1 MARKPSR
8 NSSSSRQRRRSGNRG
23 NSSSSAVKIIMVI
36 LGVAVIAGIGWAIY
50 KFAFSNSDYKFKRAD
65 LDRYVEMSAQSHI
78 LDDGASVYVDMSDGM
93 NSAYASQ
100 DARTILQ
107 SIINKLAANNAIQF
121 FGLADMEIT
130 PLQMSHTELYNHI
143 LNPASYDKQKAP
155 IEKTL
160 EKIVSENKPAV
171 LLSDFEEYK
180 GSVIEH
186 AAYAK
191 KYFIEWLAKGYKITF
206 YKWPFVENG
215 KEKLMF
221 IAVFDDNADRLD
233 SLVANAIAMANP
245 GIPRYVL
252 GGHDFNFPM
261 QAAYLNVKE
270 GGNYHNS
277 KGEDAVTAVI
287 SNGGAEDYYRYSRP
301 VATADGQGGAF
312 LPLDSHYGAYAE
324 YYPLGVNWADAIKNA
339 QAYQDPGVPE
349 DDRFTHLFSKLYID
363 FGAQNGYNIDEVEVR
378 TFDMMETMKA
388 VSDSTF
394 NEVKAPEINIFLKA
408 SMEPAEG
415 MSGSWKE
422 LFIDFDSQFDGSFSG
437 GVDPATLIRANLV
450 IGKVSVNI
458 AEATDFFSW
467 EGNPSLAD
475 SVKETLTAGS
485 SSPEGRILY
494 SYYLKTFAP

>member
-8 NSSSSRQRRRSGNRG
+8 NSSSSRQRGRSRKGG
-23 NSSSSAVKIIMVI
+23 GSSPTLKIIMII
-36 LGVAVIAGIGWAIY
+36 LGVAVVAGLGWAIY
-50 KFAFSNSDYKFKRAD
+50 KFAFNTGYQFKRAD
-65 LDRYVEMSAQSHI
+65 LDQYVKMSGKEEV
-78 LDDGASVYVDMSDGM
+78 LGDGASVYVDMSDGM

-100 DARTILQ
+100 EAKSVLQ

-121 FGLADMEIT
+121 YGLADMEIS
-130 PLQMSHTELYNHI
+130 PLEMSHTELYNHI

-191 KYFIEWLAKGYKITF
+191 KYFIEWLEKGYKITF

-215 KEKLMF
+215 KQKLMF
-221 IAVFDDNADRLD
+221 VAVFDDNANRLD
-233 SLVANAIAMANP
+233 GLVANAVALSSPNL
-245 GIPRYVL
+245 PRYVL

-261 QAAYLNVKE
+261 QASYLNIKE

-287 SNGGAEDYYRYSRP
+287 SNGGPEDYYRYSQP
-301 VATADGQGGAF
+301 LATADGQGGAF
-312 LPLDSHYGAYAE
+312 LPLDSHYGEYAE
-324 YYPLGVNWADAIKNA
+324 YYPLGVTWTDAIKNSK
-339 QAYQDPGVPE
+339 AYQEEGVPE
-349 DDRFTHLFSKLYID
+349 EDRFTHLFSKLYVD
-363 FGAQNGYNIDEVEVR
+363 FGAQNGYTIDEVEVR

-388 VSDSTF
+388 VADSTF
-394 NEVKAPEINIFLKA
+394 NDVKAPEVNIFLKA
-408 SMEPAEG
+408 SMEPAQG
-415 MSGSWKE
+415 MSGDWKE
-422 LFIDFDSQFDGSFSG
+422 LFIDFDSQFNGSFIN
-437 GVDPATLIRANLV
+437 GVDPTTLIRANIV
-450 IGKVSVNI
+450 IGKVSANI
-458 AEATDFFSW
+458 AEAIDFFSW

-494 SYYLKTFAP
+494 TYYLKTFAE